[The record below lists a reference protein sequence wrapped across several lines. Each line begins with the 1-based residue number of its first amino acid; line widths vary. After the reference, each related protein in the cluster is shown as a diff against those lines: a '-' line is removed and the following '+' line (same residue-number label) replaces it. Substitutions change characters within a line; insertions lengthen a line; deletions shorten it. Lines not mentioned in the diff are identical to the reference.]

1 MELLGRS
8 VGSREP
14 LFLVAGPCA
23 IESPELCLEVA
34 QELRRLTQ
42 RLGMLLIFKASFDK
56 ANRTSGRSF
65 RGLGMEKGLAVLE
78 RVRQEVG
85 VPVLTDVH
93 EQTPIDEV
101 ASVVDVLQTPAFLVR
116 QTDFIVKVARAGKPV
131 NLKKGQFLAPWDVT
145 PVVEKC
151 RDAGN
156 DQVMICERG
165 TSFGYNTLV
174 SDMRGLAL
182 MRQTGC
188 PVVYDATHSVQQP
201 GAQGHASGGQR
212 EMVPVLARAAVA
224 VGVAGVFIETH
235 PNPEAALSDAATM
248 WPLAQMEPLL
258 EGLVELDRVTK
269 ARAYLEEGP

>member
-8 VGSREP
+8 VGCREP

-42 RLGMLLIFKASFDK
+42 RLGMLFVFKASFDK

-85 VPVLTDVH
+85 APVLTDVH

-156 DQVMICERG
+156 DQIMICERG

-269 ARAYLEEGP
+269 ARPYLEEGQ